1 MSTNFFVNITSKW
14 FIYSCLMVV
23 FKVLNVHKKF
33 GEKLLVLYDVF

>member
-1 MSTNFFVNITSKW
+1 MSTNFFVDITSKW
-14 FIYSCLMVV
+14 FIYNYLMVV